1 MYRSFKKQYK
11 KEYGCTLKIRDF
23 IKNEY
28 GCELTEDEMI
38 YLTIHIKRITSI

>member
-1 MYRSFKKQYK
+1 MKK
-11 KEYGCTLKIRDF
+11 
-23 IKNEY
+23 EY